1 MEGHWKIPNQVV
13 MYTERWLLMMI
24 WVWNLGP
31 AREKTYRSR
40 SSKEGRQDTGTH
52 GEKGQWKR
60 CGGRSILQHLLKPE
74 VFETALSIFSLIGRM
89 ENVDRYGLRGNR
101 ILELVRVIETD
112 LVMNVRRHST
122 TSLKNIRIELE
133 KRSWLLPRTALLL
146 LEVLLLK

>member
-1 MEGHWKIPNQVV
+1 M
-13 MYTERWLLMMI
+13 
-24 WVWNLGP
+24 
-31 AREKTYRSR
+31 
-40 SSKEGRQDTGTH
+40 
-52 GEKGQWKR
+52 
-60 CGGRSILQHLLKPE
+60 LKPE